1 MIKNIGEL
9 RNKLHKGLVQEG
21 TCQNSINGN
30 SSHGVLQ
37 LNEIFFGR
45 GSIVASI
52 CCETGLLLR
61 EDHNT
66 IVPYQKISTDDLI
79 DIYEYVVIEKKYSFT
94 LNAELV

>member
-21 TCQNSINGN
+21 TCQNSVNGN

-66 IVPYQKISTDDLI
+66 IVPYQKIPTDDLI

>member
-21 TCQNSINGN
+21 TCQNSVKGN

-66 IVPYQKISTDDLI
+66 IVPYQKIPTDDLI